1 MSTEVHADRL
11 IAALRGALGARLVT
25 FHNSLL
31 SEVRPTTGDLILGFA
46 FGYPP
51 EVLSPFVESVRSDG
65 KFDGKIVLFVNSSS
79 QEVIEYLK
87 EREIEPFAFDPS
99 KSLMPSIFLAR
110 FFTYYEYLRDQWAN
124 GNVFNQILLTDVR
137 DVIFQKR
144 LFGTA
149 CDTLEFHLEEAF
161 PTIGDCPNN
170 SKWMKQVFGKE
181 ALSAF
186 ATKTISCAGTVC
198 GRTIGIL
205 DYLTQVQLLALQ
217 LPEKVQARYGTDQC
231 IHNCILYRGLT
242 RVAIARPN
250 FTRVATLYNVTRNSL
265 RSDAEGRV
273 INPRGDISEIAHQWD
288 VHTELNDK
296 IHRTAFQRRAARRP
310 GA

>member
-161 PTIGDCPNN
+161 PTIQECPNN
-170 SKWMKQVFGKE
+170 SKWMKHVFGKE

-186 ATKTISCAGTVC
+186 ATKTISL
-198 GRTIGIL
+198 RRNSMRENDRHIG
-205 DYLTQVQLLALQ
+205 LLNSSA
-217 LPEKVQARYGTDQC
+217 
-231 IHNCILYRGLT
+231 
-242 RVAIARPN
+242 VASPPIARKGPS
-250 FTRVATLYNVTRNSL
+250 TVWHRPVHPQLYPLSWPYA
-265 RSDAEGRV
+265 SSHCEAKF
-273 INPRGDISEIAHQWD
+273 H
-288 VHTELNDK
+288 
-296 IHRTAFQRRAARRP
+296 ARRDVV
-310 GA
+310 